1 MLYFYQMN
9 SKLRFNAMASSREY
23 LNFILEQLSYAE
35 DVSYRPMMSEYLIYC
50 RGKNIGGVY
59 DDRFLVKPT
68 ESAAHMLPNE
78 SYEKPYDGAKE
89 MLLVDSLEDK
99 DLLKELL
106 ESIADELPE
115 PKKKRPAKEPR

>member
-1 MLYFYQMN
+1 
-9 SKLRFNAMASSREY
+9 MASSREY

-35 DVSYRPMMSEYLIYC
+35 DVSYRPMMGEYLIYC

-68 ESAAHMLPNE
+68 ESAAHMLPNA
-78 SYEKPYDGAKE
+78 SYEKPYDGAKD

-115 PKKKRPAKEPR
+115 PKKKRPANLKKSE